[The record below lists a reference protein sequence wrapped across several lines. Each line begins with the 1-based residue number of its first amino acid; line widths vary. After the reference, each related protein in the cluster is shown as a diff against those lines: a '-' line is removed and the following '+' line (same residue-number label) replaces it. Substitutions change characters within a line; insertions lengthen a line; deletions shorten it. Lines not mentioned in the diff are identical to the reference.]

1 MAREQI
7 TNDNILK
14 RLVDKMHNQYKT
26 LKSCFTDMNKSKSG
40 FITKAEFQRSL
51 IQWGFT
57 ANDEV
62 TDHLYSWLDE
72 DGDGKV
78 SFDDLRHTAGKD
90 IAPMEQL
97 FFR

>member
-51 IQWGFT
+51 I
-57 ANDEV
+57 
-62 TDHLYSWLDE
+62 
-72 DGDGKV
+72 
-78 SFDDLRHTAGKD
+78 
-90 IAPMEQL
+90 
-97 FFR
+97 